1 MRAVTV
7 SPAAR
12 SITVREHHDAELRSP
27 IDVLVHVFDV
37 GICGTDHEIASF
49 KYGTPPAGDDYL
61 VIGHEAFG
69 RVVEVGSAVARIKA
83 GDMVVPMVRRPCP
96 HEECA
101 PCRNGRQDFCATG
114 DFRERGIKG
123 LHGYMTERIVD
134 HERYFVTVPS
144 TLREAGV
151 LVEPL
156 SIAEKALE
164 QIEALENRLPEGA
177 RHTHVQPKT
186 AVVLGAGPVGLLGS
200 MLLRAAGYRVL
211 VYSSVLGDVAR
222 IAILNDIGA
231 TPVATETNSVEYL
244 AEVAGEIDLVYEAT
258 GASTLSFE
266 VLKYLGVNG
275 TFVFTGVPGRKTPVK
290 LDTDRVMRQ
299 LVLRNQVLLGT
310 VNAGRSAY
318 ESAVRD
324 LATFAKHWPEAVAA
338 MLTARVTL
346 DDAPALLARRSPGI
360 KFVVSPDAI

>member
-1 MRAVTV
+1 MKAVTV

-12 SITVREHHDAELRSP
+12 SITVREHPEPELRSP
-27 IDVLVHVFDV
+27 IDVLMRTLDV
-37 GICGTDHEIASF
+37 GICGTDHEISAF
-49 KYGTPPAGDDYL
+49 KYGVPPAGDDYL

-69 RVVEVGSAVARIKA
+69 RVIEVGSAVTRIKA
-83 GDMVVPMVRRPCP
+83 GDFVVPMVRRPCP
-96 HEECA
+96 HESCI
-101 PCRNGRQDFCATG
+101 PCRAGRQDFCATG

-123 LHGYMTERIVD
+123 MHGYMTEQVVD

-144 TLREAGV
+144 SLREVGV

-156 SIAEKALE
+156 SIAEKTLE
-164 QIEALENRLPEGA
+164 QIEALEARLPEPA
-177 RHTHVQPKT
+177 RHSHTQPKN
-186 AVVLGAGPVGLLGS
+186 AVVLGAGPVGLLGA

-211 VYSSVLGDVAR
+211 VYSSVLGDVTR
-222 IAILNDIGA
+222 ISILDEIGA

-244 AEVAGEIDLVYEAT
+244 SEVAGEIDLVYEAT

-275 TFVFTGVPGRKTPVK
+275 TFVFTGVPGRKTSVR
-290 LDTDRVMRQ
+290 LDSERVMRQ
-299 LVLRNQVLLGT
+299 LVVRNQVLLGT

-324 LATFAKHWPEAVAA
+324 LAMFAKHWPEAVSA

-346 DDAPALLARRSPGI
+346 DDAPALLERRSPGI